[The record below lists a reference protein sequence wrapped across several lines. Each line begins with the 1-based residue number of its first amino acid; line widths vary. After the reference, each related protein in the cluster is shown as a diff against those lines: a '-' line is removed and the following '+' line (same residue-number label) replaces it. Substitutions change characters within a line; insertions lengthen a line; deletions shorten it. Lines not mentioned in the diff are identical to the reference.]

1 MKNKNIINNKIED
14 DGLKKNISYS
24 HLELKILK
32 KITEDK
38 LEPIPK
44 WQFFIKESF
53 IWLVYSLIVV
63 FASLILSIFIYCVLD
78 TNTDLLERAG
88 IYTCGI
94 GHFICC
100 LFWLLFF
107 IFIALSARF
116 CFLKTNYSYRILF
129 RATHITIATL
139 VILASIFYYYNVHEF
154 LEKIVIN
161 NVPHYSEYFRTK
173 MTLWSQPDRGLL
185 SGKITYI
192 SEDNICINPKNV
204 YDVPHLSNKISIEI
218 SDFHNKKWNIKTDD
232 TLLYF
237 TGCIS
242 VGDEIRI
249 FGKTHDSNTFDVKEI
264 WRW

>member
-1 MKNKNIINNKIED
+1 
-14 DGLKKNISYS
+14 
-24 HLELKILK
+24 
-32 KITEDK
+32 
-38 LEPIPK
+38 
-44 WQFFIKESF
+44 
-53 IWLVYSLIVV
+53 
-63 FASLILSIFIYCVLD
+63 
-78 TNTDLLERAG
+78 
-88 IYTCGI
+88 
-94 GHFICC
+94 
-100 LFWLLFF
+100 
-107 IFIALSARF
+107 
-116 CFLKTNYSYRILF
+116 
-129 RATHITIATL
+129 
-139 VILASIFYYYNVHEF
+139 
-154 LEKIVIN
+154 
-161 NVPHYSEYFRTK
+161 
-173 MTLWSQPDRGLL
+173 MTVWSQPDRGLL